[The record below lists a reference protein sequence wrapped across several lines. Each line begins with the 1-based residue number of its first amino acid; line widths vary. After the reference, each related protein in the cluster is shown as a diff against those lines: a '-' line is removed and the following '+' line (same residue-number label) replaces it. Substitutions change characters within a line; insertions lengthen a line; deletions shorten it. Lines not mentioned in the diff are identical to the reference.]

1 MRLKTWLKFLFLVLI
16 VYFGYWVYHSRFFE
30 KNPPKV
36 RLMVQIGNE
45 EKEVQEGDSFWNP
58 HRDMV
63 VYMSDESGIRSYSIV
78 VKDAQGKIL
87 AQKQEAII
95 KRPEHIKVA
104 LPKPDIQ
111 LKEDDKVIYEISVND
126 WSNAH
131 FFSGNTTKLNFN
143 FTIDTESP
151 VVRMVA
157 TSYKISY
164 GGSALLVFKIN
175 DKSTKEVRVSN
186 GEDHFKAYPF
196 LKEGYYALIIAWPV
210 KNKIFAGNITAIDK
224 AWNVKKVAIPIIKD
238 PNVRYRYSDIKV
250 TDQFLNTK
258 LDNLVNIIGERS
270 INSFSN
276 SLEKFKYINEYIRA
290 KDENVITGVTQSVEY
305 LGYLKP
311 INFNVFLPLKKFQ
324 VVGSFGDHR
333 TYLYKDR
340 KFSQSM
346 HLGLDIANFKNA
358 PITTSNAGK
367 VLFTGLLGVYGNTT
381 IIDHGF
387 GLASLYSHQ
396 SSFEVKPGD
405 LVNVH
410 SEIGR
415 TGQTGWAFG
424 DHLHL
429 GILVQGQMARV
440 AEWMDAKWIKTNIT
454 DVFMRAQNIIQNDED

>member
-1 MRLKTWLKFLFLVLI
+1 MSLKTWIVVLTLGLA
-16 VYFGYWVYHSRFFE
+16 VCFGYWIHRSEFFE
-30 KNPPKV
+30 KKPPVV
-36 RLMVQIGNE
+36 RLMVQVGNE
-45 EKEVQEGDSFWNP
+45 EKEIQAGDDFWNP

-63 VYMSDESGIRSYSIV
+63 VYMNDESGIKSYNIV
-78 VKDAQGKIL
+78 AKDNQGRVL
-87 AQKQEAII
+87 AQKQEAIV
-95 KRPEHIKVA
+95 KRPKAIKVN
-104 LPKPDIQ
+104 LPKPDVQFQEGDQIY
-111 LKEDDKVIYEISVND
+111 YEISVND

-131 FFSGNTTKLNFN
+131 FFSGNVTRLNFK
-143 FTIDTESP
+143 FTIDTEAP
-151 VVRMVA
+151 VVRMIA

-175 DKSTKEVRVSN
+175 DKSTKEVRVTN
-186 GEDHFKAYPF
+186 GEEYFKAYPF
-196 LKEGYYALIIAWPV
+196 LKEGYYALIIAWPI
-210 KNKIFAGNITAIDK
+210 KNKVFAGNIIAIDK

-270 INSFSN
+270 TNSFPN
-276 SLEKFKYINEYIRA
+276 SLEKFRYINEYIRS
-290 KDENVITGVTQSVEY
+290 KDENVITGVTQAVNYPGFLS
-305 LGYLKP
+305 P
-311 INFNVFLPLKKFQ
+311 IAFNVFLPLKKFQ

-333 TYLYKDR
+333 TYLYKNV

-346 HLGLDIANFKNA
+346 HLGLDIANFKYA
-358 PITTSNAGK
+358 PILASNAGR
-367 VLFTGLLGVYGNTT
+367 VLFAGLLGVYGNTT

-396 SSFEVKPGD
+396 SSFEVKAND
-405 LVNVH
+405 LVSLH
-410 SEIGR
+410 QEIGR

-429 GILVQGQMARV
+429 GILVQGQMVRV

-454 DVFMRAQNIIQNDED
+454 DVFARAQRIIQNSEE